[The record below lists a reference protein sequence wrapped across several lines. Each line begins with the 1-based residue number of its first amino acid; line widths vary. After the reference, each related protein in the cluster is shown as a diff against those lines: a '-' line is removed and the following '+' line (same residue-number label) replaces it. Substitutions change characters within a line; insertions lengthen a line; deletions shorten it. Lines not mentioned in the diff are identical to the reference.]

1 MALIAS
7 ETAEW
12 ICTRCGA
19 TNRIL
24 LASGA
29 TTGIDSCVTCHARH
43 ELREGTRPVRWE
55 ARLKD

>member
-1 MALIAS
+1 MSLIAS

-24 LASGA
+24 VKQGA
-29 TTGIDSCVTCHARH
+29 TKGTDQCVTCHAEH
-43 ELREGTRPVRWE
+43 DLKEGARPVRWD
-55 ARLKD
+55 ARLRN